1 VSRTAFATVLV
12 VLGCVTAGPAV
23 AAFAMDRELTD
34 QDRYLE
40 AVEPL
45 VDDPAVHEAVTSQVE
60 TALRERVG
68 DVPAELQQAIETN
81 VVRAVESDSFRAAWV
96 ELNRQAHPQVLAML
110 RDESGTAADGDGV
123 VLNLGAIIDEV
134 RATMVA
140 DGVPFADQIPD
151 VESSVE
157 IVNRSTL
164 QEAAP
169 AFALLEQLSVLL
181 PVVAIVLLVAGLAL
195 SARRASTLVVAGIGV
210 ALSMLLVAVA
220 LWLFREQAMSRSTEP
235 ELAGALYDALTA
247 SLTTMLWVVLAVS
260 VAAAAVG
267 AVLSVV
273 TRRRVRQ
280 QYQPARY

>member
-1 VSRTAFATVLV
+1 MSRTAFATVLV

-34 QDRYLE
+34 QDRYLA

-45 VDDPAVHEAVTSQVE
+45 VDDPAVHDAITSRVE
-60 TALRERVG
+60 TALL
-68 DVPAELQQAIETN
+68 DQTATVPPEMQQAIETT
-81 VVRAVESDSFRAAWV
+81 VVRAVQSDAFRAAWV

-110 RDESGTAADGDGV
+110 RDESGTVAVEGDGL
-123 VLNLGAIIDEV
+123 VLDLGAVVEEV
-134 RATMVA
+134 RAQLPQSIV
-140 DGVPFADQIPD
+140 VPD
-151 VESSVE
+151 VDLSVE
-157 IVNRSTL
+157 VVSRSTL
-164 QEAAP
+164 QQAAP
-169 AFALLEQLSVLL
+169 AFTLLEQLSVIL
-181 PVVAIVLLVAGLAL
+181 PIVAIVLLVAGLAL
-195 SARRASTLVVAGIGV
+195 SARRAGTLVVAGIGV

-247 SLTTMLWVVLAVS
+247 SLTTMMWLVLAIS

-273 TRRRVRQ
+273 AGRRERQ
-280 QYQPARY
+280 HQPAHY

>member
-1 VSRTAFATVLV
+1 VSRTAIATVLV

-45 VDDPAVHEAVTSQVE
+45 VDDPAVHDAITDRVEAALLDP
-60 TALRERVG
+60 TATIPPEM
-68 DVPAELQQAIETN
+68 QQALETT
-81 VVRAVESDSFRAAWV
+81 VVRAVESDAFRTAWV

-110 RDESGTAADGDGV
+110 RDESGTVSVEGDGL
-123 VLNLGAIIDEV
+123 VLNLGAVVEEV
-134 RATMVA
+134 QAQLPAGIQV
-140 DGVPFADQIPD
+140 PD
-151 VESSVE
+151 VDLSVE
-157 IVNRSTL
+157 IVSRPTL
-164 QEAAP
+164 QQAAP

-195 SARRASTLVVAGIGV
+195 SARRAGTLVVAGIGV

-220 LWLFREQAMSRSTEP
+220 VWLFREQAMSRSTEP

-260 VAAAAVG
+260 LAAAAVG

-273 TRRRVRQ
+273 TTRRVRQ
-280 QYQPARY
+280 QQPARY